1 MKAFVTGA
9 TGFIGS
15 HLVESLLREGF
26 DVTCLARGS
35 SSLRYIEGLNIKLVE
50 GDCCKVDSLCEA
62 VSSSDYIF
70 HIAGLTKARSRADF
84 HNVNVLG
91 TETLL
96 KAVMEKGRIIKRFFY
111 LSSLAATGPSR
122 NGVPLNEDCEPMPVS
137 IYGRSKYEGEK
148 LVYSHKNEL
157 PVTIIRP
164 PAVYGPKDKDML
176 MFFKMVNAGLIP
188 YWGKSFYSFIY
199 VEDLVNGI
207 IQSSLSEEAEGEIFF
222 ISDGSI
228 YTSDDVIDA
237 VSDAIQKKPIRIS
250 IPDFIVPFIGVLSKL
265 TNKVNIIN
273 SDKLRE
279 LRFKNWTCDP
289 TKINKMIN
297 FAPRI
302 KMKEGAKWTAD
313 WYRIHKWL

>member
-15 HLVESLLREGF
+15 HLVDSLLREGF
-26 DVTCLARGS
+26 DVICLARGS
-35 SSLRYIEGLNIKLVE
+35 SSLRYIEGLNVKLVE
-50 GDCCKVDSLCEA
+50 GDCCRADSLYEA

-70 HIAGLTKARSRADF
+70 HIAGLTKTKSQTDF
-84 HNVNVLG
+84 NNVNVLG

-96 KAVMEKGRIIKRFFY
+96 KAVLKKGHIIKRFFY

-122 NGVPLNEDCEPMPVS
+122 NGVPLKEDCEPMPVS
-137 IYGRSKYEGEK
+137 IYGRSKYEAEK
-148 LVYSHKNEL
+148 LVYNHRNEL

-164 PAVYGPKDKDML
+164 PAVYGPKDKDLL
-176 MFFKMVNAGLIP
+176 MFFKMASLGVVP
-188 YWGKSFYSFIY
+188 YWGKSFYSFLY
-199 VEDLVNGI
+199 VEDLINGI
-207 IQSSLSEEAEGEIFF
+207 IQSSLSKEAEGEIFF

-228 YTSDDVIDA
+228 YTSDDIIDA
-237 VSDAIQKKPIRIS
+237 ISNAIQKRPIRLT
-250 IPDFIVPFIGVLSKL
+250 IPDFIVPFIGSLSERTKR
-265 TNKVNIIN
+265 VNIIN

-279 LRFKNWTCDP
+279 LKFKNWTCDS
-289 TKINKMIN
+289 TKITKMIN
-297 FAPRI
+297 FAPKI